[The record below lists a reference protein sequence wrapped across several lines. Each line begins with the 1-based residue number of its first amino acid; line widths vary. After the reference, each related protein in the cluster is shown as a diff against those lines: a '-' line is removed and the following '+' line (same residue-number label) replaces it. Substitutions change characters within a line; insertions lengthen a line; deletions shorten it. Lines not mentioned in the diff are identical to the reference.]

1 MVVEKH
7 LWNIYTSY
15 EQSYLLFRS
24 PVKIWI
30 VLGLFRYGTY
40 MVHTRDGVVQQHL
53 TLDLNW
59 TFKTTL
65 IEEHNVGLSALYSKF
80 FEHVILYNET
90 QIPKDFQD
98 PLQLLSR
105 SRNEWNLDEKYLDI
119 IIIFLFGRFNNE
131 CCW

>member
-1 MVVEKH
+1 MNKV
-7 LWNIYTSY
+7 IYFSAAQLRY
-15 EQSYLLFRS
+15 ELCLVCFD
-24 PVKIWI
+24 
-30 VLGLFRYGTY
+30 
-40 MVHTRDGVVQQHL
+40 MVHIWYTRGDDVVQQHL
-53 TLDLNW
+53 ILDLNW

-105 SRNEWNLDEKYLDI
+105 CRNE
-119 IIIFLFGRFNNE
+119 
-131 CCW
+131 